1 MFKQKLAKSKPT
13 KEERK
18 EVTHESTQ
26 SKNQQKPDEGTKIK
40 ISTPNLNRAKRQ
52 TLSAKPKKVK

>member
-1 MFKQKLAKSKPT
+1 MRVRRVRISRSRT
-13 KEERK
+13 KA
-18 EVTHESTQ
+18 
-26 SKNQQKPDEGTKIK
+26 PKIK